1 MWAFG
6 NVLKPV
12 LGTARLRLMVACLV
26 LLAFGVPASA
36 QAKSALWTRS
46 WTPRA
51 GYQIYQVRLAP
62 APLGGVY
69 VGTGP
74 CSPTHVASGIAVA
87 RYTPSGVRLWAK
99 LLSTASHSA
108 MAAIAADQQG
118 GLVVAGAVPTAA
130 GGTQWRLIKV
140 SPGGKQL
147 WKASLQGIATAASG
161 PSAMAIDAAGDIYVC
176 GQVVRAGTGSDVTL
190 AKFGPTGKLRW
201 ARFVDGDGHDDD
213 LVTALARDP
222 AGGIY
227 IGGHLKGIAT
237 GYDAFVARY
246 SPSGARD
253 WLQTWD
259 NVSSSGDDCGWA
271 LAASSFG
278 VALAGSTTGVWD
290 DAYGTWDQAGL
301 VLGYTPAG
309 ALWLQHRV
317 PGAAPSGGFNAA
329 YIDETGGVAAAGN
342 IWAGG
347 VPSVPKAVLLK
358 LRPDGSEE
366 YSLWLPT
373 GPNGGG
379 FEALTS
385 RRGTLAACGFVE
397 NARGGSDIF
406 LHVVP
411 PNLMNAWSGSSNP
424 SRARNDGTSVLFRGG
439 AIYVGG
445 TRRDQVGLLRF

>member
-6 NVLKPV
+6 NVVKPV
-12 LGTARLRLMVACLV
+12 LGTPRIRLMVACLV
-26 LLAFGVPASA
+26 LLVLVVPAPA

-46 WTPRA
+46 WTPRD

-74 CSPTHVASGIAVA
+74 CSPTHVPSGMAVA
-87 RYTPSGVRLWAK
+87 RYAPSGVRLWAR
-99 LLSTASHSA
+99 LLSTSSHSA
-108 MAAIAADQQG
+108 LTAIAADQKG
-118 GLVVAGAVPTAA
+118 GLVVAGVVPTAA
-130 GGTQWRLIKV
+130 GGTKWRLTKL
-140 SPGGKQL
+140 SAAGKQL
-147 WKASLQGIATAASG
+147 WKASLQGIATAASE
-161 PSAMAIDAAGDIYVC
+161 PSAVAVDAAGDIYVC
-176 GQVVRAGTGSDVTL
+176 GQVARAGTGSDVTL
-190 AKFGPTGKLRW
+190 AKFGPGGKLLW
-201 ARFVDGDGHDDD
+201 ARFVDGDGHGDD
-213 LVTALARDP
+213 VATALARDP
-222 AGGIY
+222 AGRIY
-227 IGGHLKGIAT
+227 IGGHLKGVAT

-246 SPSGARD
+246 SPSGHRY
-253 WLQTWD
+253 WLQTWN
-259 NVSSSGDDCGWA
+259 NVVSSGDDCGWA
-271 LAASSFG
+271 LAASSYG

-309 ALWLQHRV
+309 VLWLQHRV
-317 PGAAPSGGFNAA
+317 SGAAPWGELDAA
-329 YIDETGGVAAAGN
+329 SIDGAGGVAVAGS

-347 VPSVPKAVLLK
+347 VPAVSKAVLLK

-373 GPNGGG
+373 GSGGGG

-397 NARGGSDIF
+397 NAQGGSDVF

-411 PNLMNAWSGSSNP
+411 PNLNAWSGSSNP
-424 SRARNDGTSVLFRGG
+424 SRARNDGTSVLFRGN